1 MRLNLLIL
9 LVLSMFG
16 YTLNANW
23 VADQRHDALVKESTE
38 YREYMD
44 QNIVNLYLLYT
55 ENEDMLF
62 PNIHKKVQQI
72 MDIYGTRLTL
82 TEKAIK
88 KYHEFETLDD
98 LTGPRKKKG

>member
-1 MRLNLLIL
+1 
-9 LVLSMFG
+9 MFG

-23 VADQRHDALVKESTE
+23 MADKRHDASVKETTE
-38 YREYMD
+38 YREYVD
-44 QNIVNLYLLYT
+44 KNIVNLYLLYA

-62 PNIHKKVQQI
+62 VNIHKKVQQI

>member
-1 MRLNLLIL
+1 
-9 LVLSMFG
+9 MFG

-23 VADQRHDALVKESTE
+23 EADQRHDAMVKEAIE
-38 YREYMD
+38 YREYVD
-44 QNIVNLYLLYT
+44 KNIINLYLLYA

-62 PNIHKKVQQI
+62 ANIHKKVQQI

-98 LTGPRKKKG
+98 LTGPRKKKD